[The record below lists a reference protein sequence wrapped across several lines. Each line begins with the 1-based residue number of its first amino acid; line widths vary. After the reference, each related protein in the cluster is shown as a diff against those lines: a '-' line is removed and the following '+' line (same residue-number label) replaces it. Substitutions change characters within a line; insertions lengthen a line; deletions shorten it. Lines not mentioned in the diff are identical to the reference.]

1 MRKKITITLLLS
13 VCLLTASA
21 QNHVTGS
28 VKHQVT
34 DSVAHENPVMTA
46 FKDSLNNLR
55 ASYYAHFR
63 VWEDLDIPVPR
74 RMRPNPDF
82 YKLFV
87 PPTYYTSVIDQAFGI
102 DWQPG
107 KKLGMTATDSL
118 YQVLSD
124 TIERFELPQL
134 ETKAEADRW
143 VNNLL
148 LKYYMQ
154 YPDRVKGNELY
165 LADMKVF
172 DESKVPSGP
181 KKEKVKEYMK
191 AENPVADNTGT
202 DTEIVVLKPN
212 FWKKTSKASLQFSQH
227 GISDNWYQGGEST
240 NALMGELKLTANYDD
255 QQKIQ
260 FDNSLE
266 IKIGFITA
274 PSDTVHS
281 YKTNADLFRLN
292 SKLGVRAI
300 KNLYYTL
307 AAEFKTQFFSNYKT
321 NTNDLISNFL
331 SPAQLD
337 VSLGL
342 DYKLNKKKYNLSV
355 MGSPLSYTFVYI
367 NDDKIYDR
375 TAFNVE
381 ADKTIAHMF
390 GSKITANLDWAFTKN
405 ISWTSKFDYF
415 TTYKKVIA
423 NWENTLNF
431 QVSRYLSTKIFFHTR
446 FDDGVTLS
454 EDNKTYFQFK
464 EMLTFGL
471 SYNW

>member
-13 VCLLTASA
+13 FFLLTAFA
-21 QNHVTGS
+21 QNTENDTI
-28 VKHQVT
+28 KN
-34 DSVAHENPVMTA
+34 ENPVMTA
-46 FKDSLNNLR
+46 FQDSMLNLR
-55 ASYYAHFR
+55 ASYYAHFH
-63 VWEDLDIPVPR
+63 VWEDLDIPIPR
-74 RMRPNPDF
+74 RIRPNPDF

-87 PPTYYTSVIDQAFGI
+87 PPTYYNSVIEQAFGI
-102 DWQPG
+102 DWKPEM
-107 KKLGMTATDSL
+107 KAGMTATDSL
-118 YQVLSD
+118 YQALSD

-134 ETKAEADRW
+134 ETKAAADRW

-165 LADMKVF
+165 LANMKVF

-191 AENPVADNTGT
+191 TENPMADNTANE
-202 DTEIVVLKPN
+202 TEIVVLKPN
-212 FWKKTSKASLQFSQH
+212 FWKKTGAASLQFSQH
-227 GISDNWYQGGEST
+227 GISDNWYKGGEST
-240 NALMGELKLTANYDD
+240 NALLGELKLTANYDD
-255 QQKIQ
+255 QQRVQ
-260 FDNSLE
+260 FENSLE
-266 IKIGFITA
+266 IRIGFITA
-274 PSDTVHS
+274 PSDTVHK
-281 YKTNADLFRLN
+281 YKTNADLFRLQ

-307 AAEFKTQFFSNYKT
+307 AAEFKTQFFPNYKT

-342 DYKLNKKKYNLSV
+342 DYKLNKKNYSFSA

-367 NDDKIYDR
+367 NDKNIVNR
-375 TAFNVE
+375 MAFNVE
-381 ADKTIAHMF
+381 EDKTVAHMF
-390 GSKITANLDWAFTKN
+390 GSKITGKLDWKISKN
-405 ISWTSKFDYF
+405 ISLNSKLDYF
-415 TTYKKVIA
+415 TTYDKVIA
-423 NWENTLNF
+423 DWENTLNF

-446 FDDGVTLS
+446 FDDGVKLS
-454 EDNKTYFQFK
+454 EDNDSYFQFK

>member
-1 MRKKITITLLLS
+1 MLLS
-13 VCLLTASA
+13 FFLLTASA
-21 QNHVTGS
+21 QSNVVETN
-28 VKHQVT
+28 VT
-34 DSVAHENPVMTA
+34 DSVQSDSIENPVITE
-46 FKDSLNNLR
+46 FKDSMEQLR
-55 ASYYAHFR
+55 ASFYAHFR
-63 VWEDLDIPVPR
+63 VWEDPEIPAPR
-74 RMRPNPDF
+74 NIRPNPDF

-87 PPTYYTSVIDQAFGI
+87 PPTYYTSAIDQAFGI
-102 DWQPG
+102 DWEPG
-107 KKLGMTATDSL
+107 KKIGMTATDSL
-118 YQVLSD
+118 YKVLSD
-124 TIERFELPQL
+124 TIERFELPQM
-134 ETKAEADRW
+134 ETKAAADRW
-143 VNNLL
+143 VNNIL
-148 LKYYMQ
+148 LKYYMKH
-154 YPDRVKGNELY
+154 PDRVTGNELY

-172 DESKVPSGP
+172 DESKIPSGP
-181 KKEKVKEYMK
+181 KKEKVKKYMK
-191 AENPVADNTGT
+191 AENPMTENTGT
-202 DTEIVVLKPN
+202 DTELVVLKPN
-212 FWKKTSKASLQFSQH
+212 FWKKSSKASLQFSQH

-255 QQKIQ
+255 QQKVQ

-381 ADKTIAHMF
+381 PDETVAHMF
-390 GSKITANLDWAFTKN
+390 GSKITANLDWALTKN

-454 EDNKTYFQFK
+454 GDNKTYFQFK